1 MSLLC
6 RALAVFSLSACVV
19 VRGDQC
25 DAVGFT
31 ARLAALK
38 IAGSESRMRSNGIT
52 SETELRQIS
61 PAGIAAV
68 GLKIGQRNRLARWL
82 AACPPAAEGSPAA
95 TAGRTTGG
103 HPRSDGR
110 QDDWS
115 HPYCNATGNCHRVP
129 QRKWE
134 ADIYSKM
141 EEEGNDAM
149 PFLLSA
155 EDNPIHRWPAIAD
168 PSRRWNLKYLRK
180 TFKHITKV
188 RHSPEEEYLYYIDHE
203 KANTWLSKN
212 AQYWKDIKPGEEDN
226 TLSRKMLKWEQPHQ
240 VQDERGN
247 GGKNGFA
254 KLQRAHERL
263 NDPDNTKPVDYMRGE
278 MALMGTPYASAHV
291 RKVVKRDFHPIK
303 AIMDT
308 DKDVPDQTLDMWVG
322 VENVSTAMHYDTQ
335 NNVNVQMEGV
345 KRWVLMP
352 PMSLGARGARV
363 FPPGHPSQGSLQ
375 PPANFGE
382 ILQDLQS
389 PKAKVYEAIL
399 RPGDALAIP
408 AYWLHCVR
416 TLEGPAVALSY
427 WRNSDNA
434 DAAQPNPNLLLQNRK
449 LSLMQLRQV
458 IISTVVGTLLGSPA
472 ATATS
477 AWRVR
482 CSAAPRTA
490 QGARACVHS
499 FMDTLNVQR
508 WAPLLNFS
516 HADVRMHKFCPPID
530 KNWDRPEAAA
540 QRKKDGA
547 FVLWPRVH
555 KRFHL
560 APIINTFRHV
570 ELQSVI
576 GTKLME
582 WVEQLCYTHIVRH
595 KTGAGMRDCPF
606 FLHDCFD

>member
-155 EDNPIHRWPAIAD
+155 EDNPIHRWPVRLCSPAHHTARARARTHARTDARTSAVTAPSWRRSQAIAD

-308 DKDVPDQTLDMWVG
+308 GAIYGHSLIPVRCSATCSQARSCLTPAERLRSLSADKDVPDQTLDMWVG

-389 PKAKVYEAIL
+389 PKA
-399 RPGDALAIP
+399 R
-408 AYWLHCVR
+408 CVR
-416 TLEGPAVALSY
+416 IFALRCTLPLTPF
-427 WRNSDNA
+427 RRHI
-434 DAAQPNPNLLLQNRK
+434 P
-449 LSLMQLRQV
+449 
-458 IISTVVGTLLGSPA
+458 SPH
-472 ATATS
+472 
-477 AWRVR
+477 
-482 CSAAPRTA
+482 CAPRSA
-490 QGARACVHS
+490 IS
-499 FMDTLNVQR
+499 Y
-508 WAPLLNFS
+508 
-516 HADVRMHKFCPPID
+516 PI
-530 KNWDRPEAAA
+530 
-540 QRKKDGA
+540 
-547 FVLWPRVH
+547 
-555 KRFHL
+555 
-560 APIINTFRHV
+560 
-570 ELQSVI
+570 
-576 GTKLME
+576 
-582 WVEQLCYTHIVRH
+582 
-595 KTGAGMRDCPF
+595 
-606 FLHDCFD
+606 